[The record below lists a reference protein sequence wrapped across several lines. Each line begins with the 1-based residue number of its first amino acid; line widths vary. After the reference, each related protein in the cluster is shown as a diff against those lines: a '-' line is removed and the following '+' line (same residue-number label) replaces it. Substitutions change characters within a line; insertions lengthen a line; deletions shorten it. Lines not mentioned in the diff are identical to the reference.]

1 MRVIIEVADGQVV
14 GVTADGE
21 AEVLFLDYD
30 NPENASFEFDGQLVD
45 VSQHD
50 AEVNS
55 AKVAEAFR
63 VAEGR

>member
-1 MRVIIEVADGQVV
+1 M
-14 GVTADGE
+14 
-21 AEVLFLDYD
+21 LFLDYD